1 MWILGQMKKHKII
14 EKSYLEAKVLI
25 DEAIS
30 LMNLQGEAALSGIAK
45 EMIERDF

>member
-1 MWILGQMKKHKII
+1 MKEYKIV

-25 DEAIS
+25 EEAIV
-30 LMNLQGEAALSGIAK
+30 LMNSCGEEALSGIAR